1 MFTCSN
7 EFEVIYDY
15 NLALFLKL
23 HLIDMEKMGSEQV
36 SALTLITAV
45 INNKMVKRRK
55 NRKSLIN
62 E

>member
-15 NLALFLKL
+15 NLALFLKF

-45 INNKMVKRRK
+45 INNKMIKRRK